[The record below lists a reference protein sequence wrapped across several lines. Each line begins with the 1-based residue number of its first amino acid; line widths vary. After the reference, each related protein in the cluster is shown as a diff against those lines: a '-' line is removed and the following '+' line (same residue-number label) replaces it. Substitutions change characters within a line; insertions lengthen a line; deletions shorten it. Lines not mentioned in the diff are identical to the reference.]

1 MMQKF
6 ETEKPAVEYLK
17 AHGCKFS
24 GERIGS
30 IGMLKS
36 AIFGQQGKTGR
47 LLVRNNNQL
56 EMRNSTSQPTA
67 A

>member
-1 MMQKF
+1 MMRKF
-6 ETEKPAVEYLK
+6 EVEKLAVEYLK

-36 AIFGQQGKTGR
+36 AIFGQPAETGR
-47 LLVRNNNQL
+47 LLVRDNNQL
-56 EMRNSTSQPTA
+56 EVRNSTSQPTA